1 MYVQFDSVWKRKF
14 FLHVQKSERLKDK
27 CKAAV
32 FSLKSC
38 LSWPIPVSKN
48 PGGDSKLFSFF
59 ILFTINLSSVQGWPQ
74 TTREGLLNK
83 CATAMVTARVL
94 CAKAICRFIENE
106 QLRQDFQLYSIISV
120 LSFASVIVF
129 LKTLSRPRRREYRG
143 RGESEVSV
151 KKKFGSCVLWLLPV
165 CTNNNVKSPKIACFE
180 NRNLTV
186 NYLSSIRSLKLF
198 TYIML
203 NLGCGAVRDVN
214 KSSHSRNFS

>member
-1 MYVQFDSVWKRKF
+1 MCSIWLSLKEEIFPACSKIR
-14 FLHVQKSERLKDK
+14 ELKDK

-38 LSWPIPVSKN
+38 LSWLIPVSKN
-48 PGGDSKLFSFF
+48 PGGDSKLFSYF

-83 CATAMVTARVL
+83 YATAMVTARVL

-214 KSSHSRNFS
+214 KSNHSRNFS

>member
-106 QLRQDFQLYSIISV
+106 QLRQDFQLKKVRLVRFMTLAGLYKQQREVTKICVCREPKPDSKLFIFHSK
-120 LSFASVIVF
+120 
-129 LKTLSRPRRREYRG
+129 LKTVYIHYAE
-143 RGESEVSV
+143 
-151 KKKFGSCVLWLLPV
+151 FGMRC
-165 CTNNNVKSPKIACFE
+165 
-180 NRNLTV
+180 R
-186 NYLSSIRSLKLF
+186 
-198 TYIML
+198 
-203 NLGCGAVRDVN
+203 
-214 KSSHSRNFS
+214 